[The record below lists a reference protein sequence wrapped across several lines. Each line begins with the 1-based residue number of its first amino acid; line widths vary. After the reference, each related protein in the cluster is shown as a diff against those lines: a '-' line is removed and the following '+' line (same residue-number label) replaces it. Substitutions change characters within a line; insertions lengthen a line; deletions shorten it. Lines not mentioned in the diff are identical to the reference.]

1 MAWNTQPRTLE
12 VASDAFPKYYGTPI
26 FVAARLRG
34 VEKLGRLYDYEVD
47 VTTIEAVH
55 FTEVPRYV
63 DVNKLVGKRMTVKIA
78 CEGNGTWA
86 DGGAVNTG
94 ADVREIS
101 GVIAGV
107 KCLGADERRVT
118 WRLRLRPSLWLL
130 TLNRENRAFQDKDVV
145 EITREV
151 LEDYPVMVRYRL
163 GGPGYGRKSYPKR
176 DYVRQWYESDW
187 DFLERLWQEWGI
199 TFFYDKDTLVL
210 FDGASWK
217 KHGAAWRTI
226 RYLDRGGQR
235 IDEEHI
241 HKLELSRALTTG
253 KVTVTEYDYT
263 WGEANL
269 NRTISIHRAASND
282 NAEEYIQADYA
293 QPLQGGMG
301 LHGDRNDWE
310 FEADHLARMRAE
322 AHRCKSLRIRCRGNL
337 RGLKTGFSFY
347 LEGFPYAPANMEY
360 VVTGTKIEIVNNDTI
375 TQSGQPQREYTCKT
389 RFTAQPANQVYR
401 TPLTAK
407 KPRAF
412 AETAIVTGYDKHI
425 ICTDQMARLKLWMTW
440 DRRGKRDGRATCWVP
455 LSQPWQGNRYGAVWI
470 PRVDDH
476 VHVGYINE
484 DPDRPFVLSSHT
496 TNDNTTPWDLPGQ
509 GNDALSGWRSQDI
522 GGKSIASN
530 SVMTDDTPGRLQVQ
544 VASDHANSRFV
555 AGFNTR
561 IEGNKGRTVARGEGI
576 EIATDAH
583 GVMRA
588 NRGLLATTETRAGAS
603 APVKDMGETVARLTK
618 AREQH
623 EDLSRLAT
631 QHNAQ
636 TPDYSQRDVTYNLKT
651 QNDAIKGGQKTA
663 DNPSPE
669 MTRPD
674 MVLASA
680 AGIATTA
687 ADSTHMASV
696 NDHAVTAGRDVSLSS
711 GRSFFA
717 SVRGAISMFAYQ
729 LGLRLIAAKGKVV
742 IQAQSDEMEL
752 DSLKNLT
759 VRSVGGKLI
768 LTARDEVW
776 IGAGGSYIQINGGG
790 IVNGSPGPILE
801 KTPSW
806 DAPAASSQ
814 RVPLPAMPITPLT
827 QNPEELYSQT
837 FDVSTVAANHGN
849 GLALANQP
857 YRVYLP
863 DGTLKQQG
871 MLIEGETLTVNT
883 PESAK
888 VKCEVGAGDWGVI
901 EDAYDH
907 QDFAGDSGQA

>member
-1 MAWNTQPRTLE
+1 MSWNTQPRTLE
-12 VASDAFPKYYGTPI
+12 VASDAFPEYHGTPL

-55 FTEVPRYV
+55 FTQVPRYV
-63 DVNKLVGKRMTVKIA
+63 DVNKLVGKHMTVKIA
-78 CEGNGTWA
+78 CEGNGTRA

-130 TLNRENRAFQDKDVV
+130 TLNRENRVFLDQDVIG
-145 EITREV
+145 ITREV
-151 LEDYPVMVRYRL
+151 LADYPVMVRYRVD
-163 GGPGYGRKSYPKR
+163 GPGYGRKSYPKR

-187 DFLERLWQEWGI
+187 DFLNRLWQEWGI
-199 TFFYDKDTLVL
+199 TFFYDKDTLGL

-241 HKLELSRALTTG
+241 HKLALSRALTTG
-253 KVTVTEYDYT
+253 KVTVTDYDYT

-269 NRTISIHRAASND
+269 NRTIQIHRAATGD
-282 NAEEYIQADYA
+282 NAEEYIPAEYA

-301 LHGDRNDWE
+301 LHGERNDWE

-322 AHRCKSLRIRCRGNL
+322 AHRCKSLRIRGKGNL
-337 RGLKTGFSFY
+337 RGLKTGFAFY

-360 VVTGTKIEIVNNDTI
+360 VVTGTKIEIVNNDTV

-389 RFTAQPANQVYR
+389 SFTAQDANEVYR

-412 AETAIVTGYDKHI
+412 AETAIVAGYDKDI

-530 SVMTDDTPGRLQVQ
+530 SVVTDDTPGRLQVQ
-544 VASDHANSRFV
+544 VASDQANSRFV

-561 IEGNKGRTVARGEGI
+561 IEGNRGRTVARGEGI
-576 EIATDAH
+576 EMATDAH
-583 GVMRA
+583 GVVRA
-588 NRGLLATTETRAGAS
+588 NKGMLVTTETRAGAT
-603 APVKDMGETVARLTK
+603 APMMDMGETVARLTQ
-618 AREQH
+618 ARQQH
-623 EDLSRLAT
+623 EILADLAQQNLA
-631 QHNAQ
+631 QDHGGDQ
-636 TPDYSQRDVTYNLKT
+636 SDVAKAIKA
-651 QNDAIKGGQKTA
+651 QNDAIKGGAKTS
-663 DNPSPE
+663 DNSFPELSSPHLILSSPAGIE
-669 MTRPD
+669 TTTAESTHIASGMHMALTSGQHFSLSAGGRL
-674 MVLASA
+674 LASVLNGVRLFCQKAGMKLVA
-680 AGIATTA
+680 ASGDIDLQALKDSINILAKLNISHTA
-687 ADSTHMASV
+687 NRITI
-696 NDHAVTAGRDVSLSS
+696 TA
-711 GRSFFA
+711 
-717 SVRGAISMFAYQ
+717 
-729 LGLRLIAAKGKVV
+729 K
-742 IQAQSDEMEL
+742 EEL
-752 DSLKNLT
+752 L
-759 VRSVGGKLI
+759 
-768 LTARDEVW
+768 
-776 IGAGGSYIQINGGG
+776 INGGG
-790 IVNGSPGPILE
+790 SYTRWNGGSVETGTNGSWIVHSGSKSINGP
-801 KTPSW
+801 KS
-806 DAPAASSQ
+806 
-814 RVPLPAMPITPLT
+814 LPVAMPMLPK
-827 QNPEELYSQT
+827 
-837 FDVSTVAANHGN
+837 DVCIECLLKRAMNRSAFVNK
-849 GLALANQP
+849 
-857 YRVYLP
+857 
-863 DGTLKQQG
+863 GT
-871 MLIEGETLTVNT
+871 
-883 PESAK
+883 
-888 VKCEVGAGDWGVI
+888 
-901 EDAYDH
+901 
-907 QDFAGDSGQA
+907 